1 MADIAGLLGM
11 LPQLVAVS
19 QYVFIIFS
27 VLFFGSIAVRGAPV
41 EWYLRW
47 VLRVGLGAVAL
58 AAAYGLSA
66 FVPDV
71 LPFMRLLNIDV
82 LVTGVAA
89 SLVLAAGLYLITRTM
104 DTTARIE
111 EKIRKLEKQ
120 KQKGSGLRTPS
131 AIAGVVL
138 IVVVIVLAA
147 LTFKGITNPT
157 ADLLDTLPGLENGTA
172 GLDVMKY
179 CTVDGDTLD
188 CRIPLTAVP
197 GLTDK
202 A

>member
-1 MADIAGLLGM
+1 
-11 LPQLVAVS
+11 
-19 QYVFIIFS
+19 
-27 VLFFGSIAVRGAPV
+27 
-41 EWYLRW
+41 